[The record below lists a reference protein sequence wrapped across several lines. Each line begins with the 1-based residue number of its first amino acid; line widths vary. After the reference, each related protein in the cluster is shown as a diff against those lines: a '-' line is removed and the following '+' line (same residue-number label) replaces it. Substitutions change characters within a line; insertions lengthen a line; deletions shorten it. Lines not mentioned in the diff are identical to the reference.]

1 MGRTLIT
8 GLRPDCTVVF
18 GIDEVTSP
26 PGSGFLER
34 SLVEWAAMVRAIL
47 LTSLLPFL
55 VGAADFTVGSAT
67 APSGQKAT
75 GYIAVPAGVDAAAS
89 IPVMVVN
96 GARPGPVLALVA
108 GSHGTEYASI
118 LALQKLAQVADPAEL
133 SGTLIILPLINVPSF
148 AQKVPHL
155 NPVDGKNMNRFY
167 PGKPDGTQTERVSW
181 AIAKQVVEKCDYL
194 IDLHGGDLDENL
206 RRYSYLATTGKESQ
220 DAASRAM
227 VLAFGLDH
235 IIRQDFR
242 TPVAPG
248 GTVTLT
254 RYAAGL
260 GKPCVAAEAG
270 HAGVSDAEDVDS
282 LIQGCRDVARHLKML
297 SGPVAMVEH
306 PLWLS
311 RVSVV
316 TSELDGVFY
325 PLVGPE
331 RYVSQGM
338 KIGYV
343 TDYFGNKIW
352 DATSPIAGVVL
363 YIGAVPSLKKG
374 DTIAHIGEIEK

>member
-1 MGRTLIT
+1 
-8 GLRPDCTVVF
+8 
-18 GIDEVTSP
+18 
-26 PGSGFLER
+26 
-34 SLVEWAAMVRAIL
+34 LV
-47 LTSLLPFL
+47 PFL
-55 VGAADFTVGSAT
+55 IGAADFTVGSAT
-67 APSGQKAT
+67 AGSGQKAT
-75 GYIAVPAGVDAAAS
+75 GYVAVPAGVDVAAN
-89 IPVMVVN
+89 IPVIVVN

-118 LALQKLAQVADPAEL
+118 LALQKLAQAADPAQL

-167 PGKPDGTQTERVSW
+167 PGRPDGTQTERVSW

-220 DAASRAM
+220 DSVSRAM

-235 IIRQDFR
+235 IILQDFR

-248 GTVTLT
+248 AGVSIT
-254 RYAAGL
+254 RFAAGL
-260 GKPCVAAEAG
+260 GKPCVTAEAG
-270 HAGVSDAEDVDS
+270 HAGISDADDVDS
-282 LIQGCRDVARHLKML
+282 LIQGCWKVARHLKMMTG
-297 SGPVAMVEH
+297 SVSQVEH

-311 RVSVV
+311 HVSVV

-331 RYVSQGM
+331 AYVSQGM

-343 TDYFGNKIW
+343 TDYFGKKIW

>member
-1 MGRTLIT
+1 MGGHGTSNSTDMRCCHFLWGPPISR
-8 GLRPDCTVVF
+8 LAQRP
-18 GIDEVTSP
+18 
-26 PGSGFLER
+26 R
-34 SLVEWAAMVRAIL
+34 S
-47 LTSLLPFL
+47 
-55 VGAADFTVGSAT
+55 
-67 APSGQKAT
+67 SGQKAT

-89 IPVMVVN
+89 IPVIVVN

-118 LALQKLAQVADPAEL
+118 LALQKLAQAADPAEL
-133 SGTLIILPLINVPSF
+133 SGTLIIVPLINVPSF
-148 AQKVPHL
+148 AQKVPHV

-181 AIAKQVVEKCDYL
+181 AIAKQVVERCDYL

-206 RRYSYLATTGKESQ
+206 RRYSYWAATGKPAQ

-235 IIRQDFR
+235 IILQDFR
-242 TPVAPG
+242 PPVAPG
-248 GTVTLT
+248 GAVTIT
-254 RYAAGL
+254 RFAAGL
-260 GKPCVAAEAG
+260 GKPCVTAEAG

-282 LIQGCRDVARHLKML
+282 LIQGCWNVARHLKML
-297 SGPVAMVEH
+297 PGPVSPVEH

-331 RYVSQGM
+331 AYVSQGM

-343 TDYFGNKIW
+343 TDYFGKKVW

-363 YIGAVPSLKKG
+363 YIGGQCLPFGTTVKRG
-374 DTIAHIGEIEK
+374 VRG

>member
-1 MGRTLIT
+1 
-8 GLRPDCTVVF
+8 
-18 GIDEVTSP
+18 
-26 PGSGFLER
+26 
-34 SLVEWAAMVRAIL
+34 MVRAIL
-47 LTSLLPFL
+47 LTSLLPFI

-67 APSGQKAT
+67 ASSGQKAT
-75 GYIAVPAGVDAAAS
+75 GYIPVPAGVDAAAS
-89 IPVMVVN
+89 IPVIVVN
-96 GARPGPVLALVA
+96 GAKPGPVLALVA

-118 LALQKLAQVADPAEL
+118 LALQKLAQAADPAEL

-167 PGKPDGTQTERVSW
+167 PGMPDGTQTERVSW
-181 AIAKQVVEKCDYL
+181 AIAKQVVERCDYL

-206 RRYSYLATTGKESQ
+206 RRYSYLATTGKEAQ

-227 VLAFGLDH
+227 ILAFGLDH
-235 IIRQDFR
+235 IIMQDFR

-248 GTVTLT
+248 GAVTIT

-260 GKPCVAAEAG
+260 DKPCVTAEAG
-270 HAGVSDAEDVDS
+270 HAGVSDADDVDS
-282 LIQGCRDVARHLKML
+282 LIQGCRNVARHLKML
-297 SGPVAMVEH
+297 PGAVYPVEH

-311 RVSVV
+311 RVSTV
-316 TSELDGVFY
+316 TSELDGVFF

-331 RYVSQGM
+331 AFVSQGM

-343 TDYFGNKIW
+343 TDYFGKKVW

-374 DTIAHIGEIEK
+374 DTIAHIGEVGK

>member
-1 MGRTLIT
+1 MMRTVL
-8 GLRPDCTVVF
+8 L
-18 GIDEVTSP
+18 
-26 PGSGFLER
+26 
-34 SLVEWAAMVRAIL
+34 AA
-47 LTSLLPFL
+47 LLPFL
-55 VGAADFTVGSAT
+55 AEAADFAVGTAT
-67 APSGQKAT
+67 ARSGQKAT

-89 IPVMVVN
+89 IPVIVVN
-96 GARPGPVLALVA
+96 GAQPGPVLALVA

-118 LALQKLAQVADPAEL
+118 LALQKLAQAADPAEL
-133 SGTLIILPLINVPSF
+133 SGTLIVLPLINVPSF

-181 AIAKQVVEKCDYL
+181 AIGKQVVEKCDYL

-206 RRYSYLATTGKESQ
+206 RRYSYWAATGKEAQ

-235 IIRQDFR
+235 IILQDFQ

-248 GTVTLT
+248 GAITIT
-254 RYAAGL
+254 RFAAGL
-260 GKPCVAAEAG
+260 GKPCVTAEAG
-270 HAGVSDAEDVDS
+270 HAGASDADDVDA
-282 LIQGCRDVARHLKML
+282 LIQGCWNVARHLKML
-297 SGPVAMVEH
+297 PGKVAPVEH

-311 RVSVV
+311 RVSIM

-331 RYVSQGM
+331 AYVSQGM

-343 TDYFGNKIW
+343 TDYFGKKVW
-352 DATSPIAGVVL
+352 DATAPIAGVVL

-374 DTIAHIGEIEK
+374 DTIAHIGEIGK

>member
-1 MGRTLIT
+1 MAG
-8 GLRPDCTVVF
+8 
-18 GIDEVTSP
+18 
-26 PGSGFLER
+26 
-34 SLVEWAAMVRAIL
+34 
-47 LTSLLPFL
+47 LLPFL
-55 VGAADFTVGSAT
+55 MGGADFTVGSAT
-67 APSGQKAT
+67 ARTGQKAT
-75 GYIAVPAGVDAAAS
+75 GYIGVLAGVDAAAS
-89 IPVMVVN
+89 IPVIVVN

-118 LALQKLAQVADPAEL
+118 LALQKLANAADPAEL
-133 SGTLIILPLINVPSF
+133 SGTLIIVPLINVPSF

-167 PGKPDGTQTERVSW
+167 PGRPDGTQTERVSW
-181 AIAKQVVEKCDYL
+181 AIAKQVVEKSDYL

-206 RRYSYLATTGKESQ
+206 RRYSYWATTGNESQ

-235 IIRQDFR
+235 IIMQDFR

-248 GTVTLT
+248 GAVTIT
-254 RYAAGL
+254 RFAAGL
-260 GKPCVAAEAG
+260 GKPCVTAEAG
-270 HAGVSDAEDVDS
+270 HAGVSDADDIDS
-282 LIQGCRDVARHLKML
+282 LIQGCWNVARHLKML
-297 SGPVAMVEH
+297 PGPVSPVEN

-311 RVSVV
+311 RVSIV

-331 RYVSQGM
+331 AYVSQGM

-343 TDYFGNKIW
+343 TDYFGKKVW
-352 DATSPIAGVVL
+352 DATAPIAGVVL

-374 DTIAHIGEIEK
+374 DTIAHIGEIGK